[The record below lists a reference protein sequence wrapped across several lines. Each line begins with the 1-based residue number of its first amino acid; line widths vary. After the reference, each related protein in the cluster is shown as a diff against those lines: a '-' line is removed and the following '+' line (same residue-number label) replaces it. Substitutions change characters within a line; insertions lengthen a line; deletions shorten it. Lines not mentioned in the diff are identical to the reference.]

1 MRRAFSY
8 HVAVTQWHDL
18 RDPSDPELD
27 RLATR
32 YHLHPL
38 HVEDCRH
45 RNQTAK
51 VEENPEYLFVV
62 LKPVEAGAD
71 GKLETSDLDVFL
83 GRDFLIT
90 VQESDDANVRAFLDQ
105 IHGAAASLRPDQLL
119 YRIAD
124 ALVDSYLPVIQHY
137 GEVIDGIEDEVLEKP
152 TPDALARIFS
162 TKRCLI
168 EMRRILANTRDV
180 ANHLL
185 RAETSLIQPD
195 LRPFLR
201 DIYDHAAR
209 GLDLVEMQR
218 DLVTGTLDIYL
229 SSLANR
235 TNNVMKALTIMGTVT
250 LPILLVS
257 SFYGMNLDHLPWA
270 HTPGGILYVAAIM
283 VALTALVAGL
293 LKFFRWL

>member
-1 MRRAFSY
+1 
-8 HVAVTQWHDL
+8 VAEWHDL

-27 RLATR
+27 RLAAR

-38 HVEDCRH
+38 HIEDCRH
-45 RNQTAK
+45 RNQSAK
-51 VEENPEYLFVV
+51 VEENSDYLFVV
-62 LKPVEAGAD
+62 MKPAEPGES
-71 GKLETSDLDVFL
+71 GKLETSDLDLFL
-83 GRDFLIT
+83 GKDFLIT
-90 VQESDDANVRAFLDQ
+90 VQETEDAQVSGFLDQ
-105 IHGAAASLRPDQLL
+105 IHSTAVNLRPDQIL

-124 ALVDSYLPVIQHY
+124 ALVDSYLPVVQHY
-137 GEVIDGIEDEVLEKP
+137 GELIDEIEDEILDKP
-152 TPDALARIFS
+152 TPEALARIFS

-185 RAETSLIQPD
+185 RVESCFIHD
-195 LRPFLR
+195 DMRPFLR

-218 DLVTGTLDIYL
+218 DLISGTLDIYL
-229 SSLANR
+229 SSVANR

-257 SFYGMNLDHLPWA
+257 SFYGMNLTELPWA
-270 HTPGGILYVAAIM
+270 DSPRGVFYVAAVM
-283 VALTALVAGL
+283 VALTALLAGFL
-293 LKFFRWL
+293 RYFRWL